1 MPADIIIY
9 HNPQCGT
16 GEFFRRLGY
25 VDADRD
31 AAPAFIAATAQFT
44 SLCGPR
50 ATYLVKDLG

>member
-1 MPADIIIY
+1 MARSIS
-9 HNPQCGT
+9 
-16 GEFFRRLGY
+16 RRAVCVL